1 MPPAIANQIHGDTA
15 FLAADDPVKNGYGSV
30 SVASNLELRPLPR
43 LPSISAPLP
52 RISTCRQP
60 RV

>member
-30 SVASNLELRPLPR
+30 SVASNLELTAAAATP
-43 LPSISAPLP
+43 
-52 RISTCRQP
+52 Q
-60 RV
+60 